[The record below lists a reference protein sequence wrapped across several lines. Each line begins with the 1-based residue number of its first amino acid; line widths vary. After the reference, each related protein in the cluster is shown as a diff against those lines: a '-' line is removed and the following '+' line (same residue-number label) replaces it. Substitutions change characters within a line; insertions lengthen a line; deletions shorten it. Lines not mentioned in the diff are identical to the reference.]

1 MADWTL
7 ETVLEPVGP
16 LPKSGIG
23 KVAVAGK
30 IIAVAWGSALDVYTR
45 SGLQWKGQRV
55 IENADC
61 LAVSCDGIH
70 LAVASKVDVRVYR
83 VGYDS
88 SLNLQTTIQPTA
100 PIGPDTQFG
109 AALRLH
115 FGTLAIA
122 DPGFSDNVGRVEI
135 YEEGTSVWAKYDHGT
150 IGSIPD
156 AQECF
161 ATPAD
166 QHFGSAVAITY
177 AMVGGKQ
184 IQRLVIGKPGAGQ
197 ACQKVPPHP
206 GHVYVFERT
215 GEMTNA
221 SPWTLQATLE
231 ASPPK
236 PSGAFGS
243 RVAAVGDTIVV
254 SETGKVTAF
263 QRTDAGWQVAFE
275 HSDAKL
281 ELPIGFDGDTLA
293 FGKGS
298 KLDPNLAESDG
309 TFSAEPALDLPSS
322 GGLTDVSVDGDLMAA
337 VDKTTNTVS
346 VFTMH
351 PYLNVKQKY
360 WATINPM
367 ALVLGSHFIPLTLPD
382 PPLPYGLR
390 EQLRP
395 GIDAMSR
402 RERRTAARAIRTS
415 IELLSSVHGMLTGRR
430 TGR

>member
-1 MADWTL
+1 MAEWTL
-7 ETVLEPVGP
+7 EAVLEPVGP

-45 SGLQWKGQRV
+45 SGHHWKGQRL

-70 LAVASKVDVRVYR
+70 LAVASKVDVRVYQ
-83 VGYDS
+83 VGYDN
-88 SLNLQTTIQPTA
+88 SLNLQTTIHPTS
-100 PIGPDTQFG
+100 PIGPGTQFG
-109 AALRLH
+109 AALRLD
-115 FGTLAIA
+115 FATLAIA

-135 YEEGTSVWAKYDHGT
+135 YEEGTGVWAKYDHGT
-150 IGSIPD
+150 IDSIPD

-184 IQRLVIGKPGAGQ
+184 IQRLVIGKPGSGQ
-197 ACQKVPPHP
+197 ACQEVPPHP

-221 SPWTLQATLE
+221 GPWTLQATLE

-236 PSGAFGS
+236 PGGAFGS
-243 RVAAVGDTIVV
+243 RVAVVGDTIVV

-263 QRTDAGWQVAFE
+263 QRTDAGWQGAFE

-322 GGLTDVSVDGDLMAA
+322 GGLTDVSVDGNLMAA

-351 PYLNVKQKY
+351 HRNGKQKY

-382 PPLPYGLR
+382 PPIPYGLR

-415 IELLSSVHGMLTGRR
+415 IELLSSVQGMLTGRR
-430 TGR
+430 TDR